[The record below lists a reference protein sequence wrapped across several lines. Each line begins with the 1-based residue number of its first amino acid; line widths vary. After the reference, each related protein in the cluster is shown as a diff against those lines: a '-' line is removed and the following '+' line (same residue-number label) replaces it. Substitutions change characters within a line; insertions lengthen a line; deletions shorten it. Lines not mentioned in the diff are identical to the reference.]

1 MGKFKIEKIGYTFEI
16 EASCAGEALY
26 ILMKENPDHVVF
38 IGSINGYP
46 VGFQIE
52 EIQQDD

>member
-1 MGKFKIEKIGYTFEI
+1 MGKFKIEKLGYIFEI

-26 ILMKENPDHVVF
+26 ILMKQNPDHVVF

-52 EIQQDD
+52 EIQQDG